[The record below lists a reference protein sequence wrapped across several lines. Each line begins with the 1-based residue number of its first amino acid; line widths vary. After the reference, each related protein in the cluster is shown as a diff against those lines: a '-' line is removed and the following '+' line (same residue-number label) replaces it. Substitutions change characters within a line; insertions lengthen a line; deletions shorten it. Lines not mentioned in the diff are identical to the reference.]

1 MIDTRHKE
9 IVVALDGNQDKAIG
23 SLSIQGR
30 QVPQERRRF
39 PTTDIRLDPEN
50 PRIQH
55 LVRQKFK
62 GAVPTQQQLRA
73 LIMEQPHVNELFK
86 DIRDNKGIL
95 DRVLIRAD
103 GRLIEGNCR
112 AACYMT
118 LADAF
123 KTAQEWQSIPA
134 DVLPDVTPVEIAILQ
149 GHHHVGG
156 KTRWPTYEKAG
167 HIYYMNNKLGM
178 SVKNIASVMRMKEAH
193 VQDVLKSYVLMTD
206 HILPHMPTG
215 GLKKWSYALE
225 YYKDK
230 SLQPLVSGK
239 EFAAMVV
246 GGKFGKGADVRKLA
260 DVLGNSTASKTLKS
274 KNFKDALSIV
284 GKKDPT
290 IDSTTF
296 KRIAEITELLRGMAG
311 EDLTRLKSEAKAQ
324 HLLRQLAKAVRQVA
338 KATAIE
344 L

>member
-1 MIDTRHKE
+1 
-9 IVVALDGNQDKAIG
+9 VALDGNQDSAVG

-30 QVPQERRRF
+30 QVRQERRRF
-39 PTTDIRLDPEN
+39 STKQIRLDPEN

-62 GAVPTQQQLRA
+62 NTVPTQAQLRA

-86 DIRDNKGIL
+86 SIRDNKGL
-95 DRVLIRAD
+95 WERVLIRAD

-118 LADAF
+118 LAETF
-123 KTAQEWQSIPA
+123 KTVEEWQSIPA
-134 DVLPDVTPVEIAILQ
+134 DVLPDVTAVEIAILQ

-156 KTRWPTYEKAG
+156 KNRWPTYEKAG
-167 HIYYMNNKLGM
+167 HVHHMHNKLGV
-178 SVKNIASVMRMKEAH
+178 SVKNIASVMRMKEAQ

-206 HILPHMPTG
+206 HILPHMPKG

-246 GGKFGKGADVRKLA
+246 EGKFAKGADVRKLS
-260 DVLGNSTASKTLKS
+260 DVLSNAVASKALKS
-274 KNFKDALSIV
+274 KDFKHALTIV

-296 KRIAEITELLRGMAG
+296 KRIAEMTQLLQSMAG

-324 HLLRQLAKAVRQVA
+324 NLLRQLSKAVRQVA
-338 KATAIE
+338 KATAVE